1 MAASNQ
7 ALTAHE
13 AASSSQNVQRNISH
27 LPQSGV
33 AEKNSP
39 FWWEAAPTRPLPRQ
53 PLASKLDVLIVGAG
67 FTGLVAGLA
76 LARAGRSVA
85 AFDAMSPGE
94 GASSRNGGITSGSI
108 RPDYATISRR
118 FGEEKAMAIEA
129 EGKIAREFLYD
140 FIKTEK
146 LDCDFRLV
154 GLFRGAIGYEQYES
168 MARSAEAL
176 ASCGWRSPPA

>member
-1 MAASNQ
+1 
-7 ALTAHE
+7 
-13 AASSSQNVQRNISH
+13 
-27 LPQSGV
+27 
-33 AEKNSP
+33 
-39 FWWEAAPTRPLPRQ
+39 
-53 PLASKLDVLIVGAG
+53 
-67 FTGLVAGLA
+67 
-76 LARAGRSVA
+76 
-85 AFDAMSPGE
+85 MSPGE

-108 RPDYATISRR
+108 RPDYATISWR

-129 EGKIAREFLYD
+129 EGKVAREFLYD